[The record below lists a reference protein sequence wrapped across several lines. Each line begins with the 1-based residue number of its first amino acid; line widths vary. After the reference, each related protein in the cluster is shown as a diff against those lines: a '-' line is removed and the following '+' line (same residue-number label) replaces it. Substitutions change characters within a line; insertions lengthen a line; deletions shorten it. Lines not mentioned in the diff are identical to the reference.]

1 MKATVIYKVA
11 TVRRSPT
18 VSAEEVG
25 TLEVGTVVEYSE
37 VIRQEPGMK
46 EWIKLY
52 GSGFHGRY
60 IASLFPD
67 GRGNPIPRVQFEG
80 DPEPPDPTEPPIP
93 PEPKI
98 NFAVVNYTDETGTH
112 EVTLFPK

>member
-1 MKATVIYKVA
+1 MKATVIYKDA

-18 VSAEEVG
+18 ISAEEVG
-25 TLEVGTVVEYSE
+25 TLAVGAVVEYTE
-37 VIRQEPGMK
+37 IIKQEPGNK

-67 GRGNPIPRVQFEG
+67 GDNPIPRVQFG
-80 DPEPPDPTEPPIP
+80 DAPEPPDPPDPPVPLSPRSISRWL
-93 PEPKI
+93 
-98 NFAVVNYTDETGTH
+98 NTDETGTH

>member
-1 MKATVIYKVA
+1 MKAKVIYRDA
-11 TVRRSPT
+11 QVRRSPT
-18 VSAEEVG
+18 IAAEEVG
-25 TLEVGTVVEYSE
+25 TLAVGTVIEYTE
-37 VIRQEPGMK
+37 VIKQDPGLK

-67 GRGNPIPRVQFEG
+67 GHGIPIPRVEFEG
-80 DPEPPDPTEPPIP
+80 APEPPDPPDPPVP
-93 PEPKI
+93 TEPKI
-98 NFAVVNYTDETGTH
+98 NFAVVNYSDETGTH